1 MITDIIQ
8 AIDAQAQVAPHR
20 VCYQINDQTYDY
32 QQLSTASTHLAQA
45 IAGCDLPE
53 KAPIMVY
60 CDQSFETIVAF
71 LACVKSGHAYIPVD
85 THSPQTRLTM
95 IEAIAKPA
103 LILAVSDLPMQMQTP
118 VLDARTQAIT
128 ASRTHSAQLT
138 PVAGDDTFYI
148 IFTSGTTGQPK
159 GVQISHNNLLS
170 FVNWMNSFDLPEH
183 AQVLSQA
190 PYSFDLSV
198 MGLYP
203 ALTQGGALK
212 VMPQA
217 QAANLKTLFN
227 VLPALD
233 LQVWISTPS
242 FASICLLD
250 QHFDAAHYPDL
261 KQFFFC
267 GEELTHALAQTLL
280 QRFPEAQVYNTYGP
294 TEATVAVTAVEI
306 TPAVLEKYAR
316 LPIGVAKPDTKISLR
331 EASLRQEDGHTVG
344 ELMIQGPSVSKGYLN
359 NPEKT
364 AKAFSQSGYAT
375 GDLGYIDE
383 AGMIFYRGRTDFQ
396 IKLNGYRIELE
407 EVNHYLNDA
416 PLIAQGVAIPKY
428 NRDHKVAKLLAYIVP
443 EKHHF
448 ESELQLTQA
457 IRKSLESTMMSYMVP
472 QRFIYR
478 DALPLTAN
486 GKVAVKQL
494 IAEVNA

>member
-8 AIDAQAQVAPHR
+8 TIDAFAQQEPHR

-45 IAGCDLPE
+45 IAGCDLPA

-60 CDQSFETIVAF
+60 GDQSFATIVAF

-95 IEAIAKPA
+95 IESIAKPA
-103 LILAVSDLPMQMQTP
+103 LILAVADLPIAMQTP
-118 VLDARTQAIT
+118 VLDARTQAI
-128 ASRTHSAQLT
+128 AGSRAHAAKLT
-138 PVAGDDTFYI
+138 PVTGDDTFYI

-170 FVNWMNSFDLPEH
+170 FVNWMNTFDLPEH

-212 VMPQA
+212 VMPQD
-217 QAANLKTLFN
+217 QAANLKTLFA
-227 VLPALD
+227 VLPTLA

-250 QHFDAAHYPDL
+250 ANFDAAHYPDL
-261 KQFFFC
+261 TQFFFC
-267 GEELTHALAQTLL
+267 GEELTHALAETLL
-280 QRFPEAQVYNTYGP
+280 QRFPQAQIYNTYGP

-306 TPAVLEKYAR
+306 TQAVLDQYSG
-316 LPIGVAKPDTKISLR
+316 LPIGVAKPDTKILLR
-331 EASLRQEDGHTVG
+331 ENTLRDEDGQRVG

-359 NPEKT
+359 NPDKT
-364 AKAFSQSGYAT
+364 AAAFLPDGYAT
-375 GDLGYIDE
+375 GDLGYIDD

-428 NRDHKVAKLLAYIVP
+428 NREHKVAKLLAYIVP
-443 EKHHF
+443 AKNEF

-457 IRKSLESTMMSYMVP
+457 IRRSLESKMMSYMVP
-472 QRFIYR
+472 QRFVYR

-486 GKVAVKQL
+486 GKVAIKQL

>member
-8 AIDAQAQVAPHR
+8 TIDAQAQIAPHR
-20 VCYQINDQTYDY
+20 ECYQIDGQTYDY

-45 IAGCDLPE
+45 IAGCDLPDQ
-53 KAPIMVY
+53 APIMVY

-95 IEAIAKPA
+95 IESIAKPA
-103 LILAVSDLPMQMQTP
+103 LILAVADLPMPMTTP
-118 VLDARTQAIT
+118 VLDARTQAIA
-128 ASRTHSAQLT
+128 ASQAHSAHLT
-138 PVAGDDTFYI
+138 PVVGDQTFYI

-170 FVNWMNSFDLPEH
+170 FVNWMNAFDLPKH
-183 AQVLSQA
+183 AQILSQA

-217 QAANLKTLFN
+217 QAENLKNLFR
-227 VLPALD
+227 VLPTLD

-250 QHFDAAHYPDL
+250 ANFDAAHYPNL
-261 KQFFFC
+261 SKFFFC
-267 GEELTHALAQTLL
+267 GEELTHALAQSLQ
-280 QRFPEAQVYNTYGP
+280 QRFPAVQIYNTYGP

-306 TPAVLEKYAR
+306 TPTVLQRYAR
-316 LPIGVAKPDTKISLR
+316 LPIGQAKPDTKISLR
-331 EASLRQEDGHTVG
+331 DGSQRQEDGHTVG
-344 ELMIQGPSVSKGYLN
+344 ELMIQGPSVSQGYLN
-359 NPEKT
+359 NPAKT
-364 AKAFSQSGYAT
+364 AQAFLPAGYAT
-375 GDLGYIDE
+375 GDLGYIDQ

-407 EVNHYLNDA
+407 EVNHYLNA
-416 PLIAQGVAIPKY
+416 EPLIAQGVAIPKY
-428 NRDHKVAKLLAYIVP
+428 NRDHKVAQLLAYVVP
-443 EKHHF
+443 SSHDF
-448 ESELQLTQA
+448 DTELQLTQA
-457 IRKSLESTMMSYMVP
+457 IRQSLQHHMMAYMVP

-478 DALPLTAN
+478 DTLPLTAN

-494 IAEVNA
+494 IAEVNV